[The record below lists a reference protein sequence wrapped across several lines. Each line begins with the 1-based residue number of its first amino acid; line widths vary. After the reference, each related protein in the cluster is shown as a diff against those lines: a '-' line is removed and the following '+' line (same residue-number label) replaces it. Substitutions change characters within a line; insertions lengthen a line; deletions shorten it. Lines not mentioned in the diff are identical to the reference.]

1 MATKSRAA
9 QNGNARR
16 KVMRWLKAQGLPC
29 RICGL
34 PIDYTIS
41 DPHDPRHYEC
51 DEIVPVS
58 LGGSA
63 LDKANVGPS
72 HRFCNEWRGNRMG
85 WSSADARVALAA
97 AIREW
102 TSRKGL
108 GRRPPIPH
116 SRRW

>member
-9 QNGNARR
+9 QSGHARR
-16 KVMRWLKAQGLPC
+16 KVMKWLKAQGLPC

-34 PIDYTIS
+34 PIDYTID
-41 DPHDPRHYEC
+41 DPHDPMHFEC

-63 LDKANVGPS
+63 LDRANVGAA
-72 HRFCNEWRGNRMG
+72 HRFCNEWRGNRMI
-85 WSSADARVALAA
+85 WSPAEARMALAA
-97 AIREW
+97 SIRERMGRN
-102 TSRKGL
+102 SL
-108 GRRPPIPH
+108 GKQPPIPH